1 MTMDNRYSDGSQFLK
16 DDTVKIQ
23 NRLDE
28 INHDLNEGKKEIEN
42 MHEYYWENYT
52 EMDQYGYEEYDNR
65 QALLQ
70 QTNANAEKLKLKHRF
85 ERMKDA
91 PFFGRVD
98 FIFEGEE
105 EPEPFYIGIGNF
117 AEKAGMI
124 PLIYDWRAPV
134 SGLSMIMIR
143 GRHPMRLRQEG
154 SQVRSVPNGS
164 IRSAEERWSMPLR
177 VIPRSMMRF

>member
-16 DDTVKIQ
+16 DVTVKIQ

-28 INHDLNEGKKEIEN
+28 IDHDLNEGKKEIEN

-91 PFFGRVD
+91 PFFGGLTLYLREKMSRSH
-98 FIFEGEE
+98 FI
-105 EPEPFYIGIGNF
+105 
-117 AEKAGMI
+117 
-124 PLIYDWRAPV
+124 
-134 SGLSMIMIR
+134 SGLEI
-143 GRHPMRLRQEG
+143 L
-154 SQVRSVPNGS
+154 
-164 IRSAEERWSMPLR
+164 
-177 VIPRSMMRF
+177 PRKQA